1 MEDTNWDDQLNPC
14 EGLKIFPDQNKAIEE
29 LLAELKERCP
39 AQFILL
45 TDTNGHLVTTL
56 GGQDNPHLVELASL
70 IAGDMAAS
78 QEISRLTGQYRN
90 SQLVMREGQKA
101 STFIAEAGPQLILF
115 VQLTRDVPLGWARL
129 LINETGHKIGEII
142 NTPPET
148 GQNTDVGLDKNQ
160 LTDAVDKALD
170 SMWNG

>member
-1 MEDTNWDDQLNPC
+1 MEDTNWDDQSDPC
-14 EGLKIFPDQNKAIEE
+14 EGLNIFPDQSSAIEE
-29 LLAELKERCP
+29 LLSELKERCP

-56 GGQDNPHLVELASL
+56 GDKDNQHLVELSSL

-78 QEISRLTGQYRN
+78 QEISRLTGQYKN

-101 STFIAEAGPQLILF
+101 TSFIAEAGLQLILF

-129 LINETGHKIGEII
+129 LINEIGRKIGEII
-142 NTPPET
+142 KTPPET
-148 GQNTDVGLDKNQ
+148 GQNTDIGLDNQ
-160 LTDAVDKALD
+160 QFTEAVDKALD